1 MCLDEPKDTNLKNNR
16 MKQFFSSICLTA
28 LTLLGNPFQASAE
41 QVTITPAQ
49 VTTIWADNVA
59 TSEGYE
65 QKGDKVLYDAEATS
79 WICSQSAIANK
90 SFKNNLGNVDKV
102 GFVGSY
108 ICILKFDAADFLK
121 DKVLKSATFKFTSKC
136 TVSGKNSNVQVALIG
151 TGWDAT
157 TATWNNTNTAEIM
170 NAVAIHDGGDGK
182 GGTNV
187 KTSPV
192 EIPLDV
198 TTYLQEDEDNVIGF
212 AIYTYTGREQQITD
226 ISLSIEAVSAAGAA
240 DYTIRY
246 VDAEGNELKEATTTT
261 ESVGSV
267 PELNDDAKSSFIAA
281 NGKKYIYVSDDSKD
295 QVVAA
300 DGTTKVNVVFREAET
315 WNYVFNAVDSEGNL
329 LQAGIVKGSAF
340 EADVFNAP
348 YPYLI
353 NVDGTIYT
361 TSKQSSDKKGYYLSN
376 YTLDS
381 NDKTTDLVF
390 TASDKTNI
398 VFCAEAEN
406 IEGLTLATNG
416 NTAIRSSNGASAYA
430 AEADVKITTLGAGK
444 YVLTT
449 VICDAYSSPS
459 SEWTFL
465 AGTENIFTFT
475 ATAVNWF
482 EATSEEFTLTETT
495 DILLGKGGDSKKA
508 VDFIYIQQTEG
519 TPTGIS
525 ELQNENS
532 DNQPM
537 FNLNGM
543 KVQNTKG
550 LNGLY
555 IQNGKK
561 VIFK

>member
-1 MCLDEPKDTNLKNNR
+1 M
-16 MKQFFSSICLTA
+16 
-28 LTLLGNPFQASAE
+28 
-41 QVTITPAQ
+41 
-49 VTTIWADNVA
+49 
-59 TSEGYE
+59 
-65 QKGDKVLYDAEATS
+65 
-79 WICSQSAIANK
+79 
-90 SFKNNLGNVDKV
+90 
-102 GFVGSY
+102 GSY

-212 AIYTYTGREQQITD
+212 AIYTYTAREQQITD

-246 VDAEGNELKEATTTT
+246 VDAEGNELKEATSTT

-329 LQAGIVKGSAF
+329 LQASIVKGSAF

-361 TSKQSSDKKGYYLSN
+361 TSKQSSDK
-376 YTLDS
+376 
-381 NDKTTDLVF
+381 
-390 TASDKTNI
+390 
-398 VFCAEAEN
+398 
-406 IEGLTLATNG
+406 
-416 NTAIRSSNGASAYA
+416 
-430 AEADVKITTLGAGK
+430 
-444 YVLTT
+444 
-449 VICDAYSSPS
+449 
-459 SEWTFL
+459 
-465 AGTENIFTFT
+465 
-475 ATAVNWF
+475 
-482 EATSEEFTLTETT
+482 
-495 DILLGKGGDSKKA
+495 
-508 VDFIYIQQTEG
+508 
-519 TPTGIS
+519 
-525 ELQNENS
+525 
-532 DNQPM
+532 
-537 FNLNGM
+537 
-543 KVQNTKG
+543 
-550 LNGLY
+550 
-555 IQNGKK
+555 
-561 VIFK
+561 